1 MDMNSYMPVRIV
13 SGENCILKNSNMFA
27 SFGKQCLIVTG
38 GSSAKKSGAF
48 DDVVSALSEN
58 NIKYSVFDGI
68 TQNPYTE
75 DCYKAA
81 VMAREIGAEFIIGIG
96 GGSSLD
102 AAKAVAIYSTN
113 PDISSSQIYNMTHK
127 NKPLPLI
134 LVGTTAGTGSE
145 VTGVSVLTN
154 SENGMKKSISGADC
168 YAAVSFCDYR
178 YTYSVPYPVTVST
191 ALDAFAH
198 ATESY
203 FSSTA
208 NELSDIYAEKAFELL
223 KEPLLYLF
231 ANKILPNDKM
241 RERLYAASI
250 YAGLCLNITGTCFP
264 HTMSYI
270 LTEDY
275 NIPHGK
281 ACAAFTPDLLLIAE
295 KYLNEKSSK
304 MCKIMN
310 TDIQQLIH
318 TLKELAD
325 VKISISEKAL
335 EKYSH
340 RWTDPQKNFSRTPG
354 EFTTK
359 SAVEILK
366 KYN

>member
-1 MDMNSYMPVRIV
+1 MPVRIV
-13 SGENCILKNSNMFA
+13 SGENCILKNKSIFT

-38 GSSAKKSGAF
+38 GSSAKKSGALG
-48 DDVVSALSEN
+48 DIVSALDEN

-68 TQNPYTE
+68 TQNPYTD
-75 DCYKAA
+75 DCYKAS
-81 VMAREIGAEFIIGIG
+81 VMARETDAEFIIGIG

-154 SENGMKKSISGADC
+154 SENGMKKSISGTDC

-223 KEPLLYLF
+223 KEPLFYLCI
-231 ANKILPNDKM
+231 NKIIPNNKM
-241 RERLYAASI
+241 RQKLYKASI

-281 ACAAFTPDLLLIAE
+281 ACAVFTPELLLRAE
-295 KYLNEKSSK
+295 KHLNEKCSK
-304 MCKIMN
+304 MCEIMN
-310 TDIQQLIH
+310 TDLQTLIH

-325 VKISISEKAL
+325 VKISISDEAL

-340 RWTDPQKNFSRTPG
+340 RWTEPQKNFSRTPG

>member
-1 MDMNSYMPVRIV
+1 MNINSYMPVRII
-13 SGENCILKNSNMFA
+13 SGENCISKNKNVFTE
-27 SFGKQCLIVTG
+27 FGEKCLIVTG

-48 DDVVSALSEN
+48 DDVVTALNEK
-58 NIKYSVFDGI
+58 NIQYSVFDGI
-68 TQNPYTE
+68 TQNPYTD

-81 VMAREIGAEFIIGIG
+81 VIARNNGAEFVIGIG

-113 PDISSSQIYNMTHK
+113 PDIASSQIYDMTHK

-168 YAAVSFCDYR
+168 YSAVSFCDYR
-178 YTYSVPYPVTVST
+178 YTFSVPYAVTVST

-223 KEPLLYLF
+223 KEPLFYLCK
-231 ANKILPNDKM
+231 NKSLSDEKM
-241 RERLYAASI
+241 RENLYKASI
-250 YAGLCLNITGTCFP
+250 YSGLCLNITGTCFP

-275 NIPHGK
+275 NVPHGK
-281 ACAAFTPDLLLIAE
+281 ACAVFTPDLILIAE
-295 KYLNEKSSK
+295 KYLNNKCVK
-304 MCKIMN
+304 MCAIMDTN
-310 TDIQQLIH
+310 INELIH
-318 TLKELAD
+318 TIKELAD
-325 VKISISEKAL
+325 VDISISDKAL
-335 EKYSH
+335 KKYSN

-366 KYN
+366 RYN